1 MQGSGSNVGLIAG
14 DRQHDAYGEPQLHL
28 HLHLPVAVSPN
39 PTAINTPSSTPASTM
54 ADTIP
59 PKLKS
64 LQLAPFAKRA
74 AQLDKFKPIV
84 TYWCESSTTRR
95 RVLDH
100 GR

>member
-1 MQGSGSNVGLIAG
+1 
-14 DRQHDAYGEPQLHL
+14 
-28 HLHLPVAVSPN
+28 
-39 PTAINTPSSTPASTM
+39 M